1 MARLPYEREGRGG
14 RGIGV
19 LRRASGMRGILI
31 VDDHALFAEGLA
43 AALRTRWPEAR
54 VALAANADQG
64 LECLAADDALELAL
78 IDAHLGAEDGYDALA
93 RFGGRFP
100 QVARVMMSGVDDAGS
115 AANRARERGASGFIP
130 KSATLAQLLDALAAI
145 AAGEVR
151 FLAGSPLPAP
161 APGTTQRADFTV
173 REFEVL
179 TLLGDGMPNKT
190 IANRLGISER
200 TVKSHLTAI
209 FERLSAANRTQA
221 VLAAQRIGLLPE
233 RRPG

>member
-1 MARLPYEREGRGG
+1 M
-14 RGIGV
+14 
-19 LRRASGMRGILI
+19 LRRAGGMRGILI
-31 VDDHALFAEGLA
+31 VDDHVLFAEGIA
-43 AALRTRWPEAR
+43 AALRTRWPAVR
-54 VALAANADQG
+54 VALAANAEQG
-64 LECLAADDALELAL
+64 LERLAADDALEMAL
-78 IDAHLGAEDGYDALA
+78 VDVHLGTEDGYAALA
-93 RFGGRFP
+93 RFGDRFP

-151 FLAGSPLPAP
+151 FLAGSAPAMP
-161 APGTTQRADFTV
+161 APGAARRADFTV

-179 TLLGDGMPNKT
+179 ALLGDGMPNKR